1 MSSDGSFLA
10 ELVSAGLLIPG
21 GVDGV
26 FGRGPVFEAVV
37 EAFDRFVTD
46 RGSDL
51 DATALRFPPLL
62 GRRAYERTEHV
73 RSFPQLIGSVHSFA
87 GGDAEH
93 AELLAAVEAGADWSG
108 NFTASD
114 LVFTPAACYPL
125 YPRASGTL
133 GPDGLTYDV
142 MSYCFRNE
150 PSLDP
155 ARMQLFRMH
164 EFVRIA
170 SPEAARM
177 FRDAWVERALA
188 MLRELGL
195 PAVAVPACDP
205 FFGRVGGMLAA
216 SQLEQALK
224 QEIVIPITS
233 EERPTACASSNY
245 HQDHF
250 GRAFEI
256 RLPDG
261 RDAHSACVAFG
272 LERVALALLR
282 VHGTRPA
289 AWPGSV
295 RTVLAL

>member
-1 MSSDGSFLA
+1 MSSAGDFLA

-26 FGRGPVFEAVV
+26 FGRGLVFEAIV
-37 EAFDRFVTD
+37 EAFDRFVTA

-51 DATALRFPPLL
+51 GATAIRFPPLL
-62 GRRAYERTEHV
+62 GRRTYERTEHV
-73 RSFPQLIGSVHSFA
+73 RSFPHLIGSVHSFV
-87 GGDAEH
+87 GGDIEH
-93 AELLAAVEAGADWSG
+93 AELLAAVESGEDWSG
-108 NFTASD
+108 HFTASD

-125 YPRASGTL
+125 YPLAAGTL
-133 GPDGLTYDV
+133 DPDGLTYDV

-170 SPEAARM
+170 SPDKALM

-188 MLRELGL
+188 MLQELGL
-195 PAVAVPACDP
+195 PARVVPASDP

-216 SQLEQALK
+216 SQREQALK
-224 QEIVIPITS
+224 LEIVVPITS

-250 GRAFEI
+250 GRTFGI

-261 RDAHSACVAFG
+261 RDAHTACVAFG
-272 LERVALALLR
+272 LERVALALVR
-282 VHGTRPA
+282 VHGARPA

-295 RTVLAL
+295 RAVLAL